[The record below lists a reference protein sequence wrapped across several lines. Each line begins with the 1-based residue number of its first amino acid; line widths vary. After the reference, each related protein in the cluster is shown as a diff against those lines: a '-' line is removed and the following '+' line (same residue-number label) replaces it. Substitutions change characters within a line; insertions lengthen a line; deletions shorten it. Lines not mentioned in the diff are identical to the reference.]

1 MDVSTRAEQAGRR
14 ADDSPWMDRGV
25 RVGLVS
31 YGVVHLIIAW
41 LALRL
46 AFGESSGK
54 ASSQGALQQ
63 LAQSGLGRISLY
75 VVGVGFV
82 ALVVWQALEAIWG
95 HRDEDGGKRTLKR
108 VTSAGKVI
116 LYGALAASAFKI
128 AAGSSSSGS
137 GTDGFTA
144 RLMRMPGGPL
154 LVGAVGVGV
163 LVVAGFLGYRGWT
176 EKFKSK
182 LDVDGQTG
190 NDGRA
195 FILFG
200 TAGYLSKAVAL
211 AIVGVLFI
219 LAAFTHD
226 PGKSGGLDV
235 ALRKVLQEPF
245 GSPLLVLIA
254 IGFACYG
261 VFCFAWARHLDR

>member
-1 MDVSTRAEQAGRR
+1 MDVSVRAEHAGRR
-14 ADDSPWMDRGV
+14 ADDSPWMDRLV

-46 AFGESSGK
+46 AFGHSSGK

-63 LAQSGLGRISLY
+63 LAQSSFGLICLY

-95 HRDEDGGKRTLKR
+95 HRDEDGGKRTVKR
-108 VTSAGKVI
+108 LVSAGKVV
-116 LYGALAASAFKI
+116 LYGTLAASAFKI

-154 LVGAVGVGV
+154 LVGAVGLGV
-163 LVVAGFLGYRGWT
+163 LVVAGLLAYRGWT
-176 EKFKSK
+176 EKFRSK

-195 FILFG
+195 YILFG
-200 TAGYLSKAVAL
+200 TAGYISKGVAL
-211 AIVGVLFI
+211 AIVGVLFL

-254 IGFACYG
+254 LGFACFG
-261 VFCFAWARHLDR
+261 LFCFAWARHLDR

>member
-1 MDVSTRAEQAGRR
+1 MDVSVRAEQAGQR
-14 ADDSPWMDRGV
+14 ADDSPWMDRAV

-31 YGVVHLIIAW
+31 YGVLHLIIAW

-46 AFGESSGK
+46 AFGHSSGK

-63 LAQSGLGRISLY
+63 LAQNGLGRASLY
-75 VVGVGFV
+75 VVGIGFV
-82 ALVVWQALEAIWG
+82 ALVVWQGLEAIWG
-95 HRDEDGGKRTLKR
+95 HQDAEGGKRVVKR
-108 VTSAGKVI
+108 LTSVGKVV
-116 LYGALAASAFKI
+116 LYGSLAASAFKT
-128 AAGSSSSGS
+128 AAGSSSGGS
-137 GTDGFTA
+137 GTDGMTA

-163 LVVAGFLGYRGWT
+163 LAVAGFLGYRGWT
-176 EKFKSK
+176 KKFRSK
-182 LDVDGQTG
+182 LDVDGRTG
-190 NDGRA
+190 KDGRA
-195 FILFG
+195 YILVG

-211 AIVGVLFI
+211 AIVGVLFL
-219 LAAFTHD
+219 LAAFSHN

-245 GSPLLVLIA
+245 GSPLLVLMA
-254 IGFACYG
+254 IGLACYG